1 MRRTKKPASPEQ
13 LAANRANAAHSSGPK
28 TPEGKARSAQNSV
41 KHGFTASTFV
51 VVRLEDLQEIAR
63 LKSDLVSVYQP
74 VNAQE
79 LFALE
84 RMALSQQAILR
95 AARLESGL
103 FTTSLNETLDTND
116 RPFTPMSKEL
126 AGDGDIEITRAQ
138 NRNYCLAEGFL
149 RLVRQSNGWSIFL
162 RYQAQA
168 ERQYRRALEDFDRLK
183 ALRHDLP
190 NEELPNEDLPNEPI
204 SNLQAQHE
212 STTYPSP
219 ETNPPPQ
226 ENEPSAHDADPSAD
240 IPQPRRFPRK
250 IPSSPRHPAPYSPA
264 ARLLRGRLSTQCR
277 SFSRNRRADPR
288 FMQTFGGDKVS
299 GIWGHALRRLFQNRP
314 RISKTLHL
322 GGRAK
327 RAVVGHGFIAIIFR
341 QSPPP
346 LTATYCDPDGIPANL
361 VLYSEIG

>member
-28 TPEGKARSAQNSV
+28 TPEGKARSAQNSL
-41 KHGFTASTFV
+41 KHGFTASTFA
-51 VVRLEDLQEIAR
+51 VVRLEDLQEIAH

-74 VNAQE
+74 VNSQE

-103 FTTSLNETLDTND
+103 FTTSLNETLDSND

-138 NRNYCLAEGFL
+138 NRNYCLADGFL
-149 RLVRQSNGWSIFL
+149 RLARQSNGWSIFL

-190 NEELPNEDLPNEPI
+190 NEELPNEPI
-204 SNLQAQHE
+204 SGIQTQHE
-212 STTYPSP
+212 PATYSSP

-226 ENEPSAHDADPSAD
+226 QNIPSAPFAGDPE
-240 IPQPRRFPRK
+240 
-250 IPSSPRHPAPYSPA
+250 
-264 ARLLRGRLSTQCR
+264 LCR
-277 SFSRNRRADPR
+277 SP
-288 FMQTFGGDKVS
+288 
-299 GIWGHALRRLFQNRP
+299 H
-314 RISKTLHL
+314 H
-322 GGRAK
+322 
-327 RAVVGHGFIAIIFR
+327 
-341 QSPPP
+341 
-346 LTATYCDPDGIPANL
+346 
-361 VLYSEIG
+361 